1 MKTKQIITV
10 CLLAAFLAGFGLW
23 GLLRTPGDVSQAERR
38 PLAQWPELTVSGFL
52 SGQYAGK
59 LEHAAAD
66 QFPLREQFRTLRS
79 LVSYDLLGQR
89 DVDGVYLS
97 GGYAAKLDF
106 PLNPGSVDRAA
117 QRFRY
122 VYDTYLAGTEANVY
136 LSVIPDK
143 GYFLAPA
150 SGRPAMDYDA
160 LVSRLREGTPE
171 MTYIDLF
178 DRLTLEDY
186 YRTDA
191 HWRQERLRPTADTLL
206 TAMGAPVSATR
217 DETLCALEGDFH
229 GSYWGKTVAPL
240 EPDTLSYLISPALE
254 SCTVHN
260 YETDTDGGVYDF
272 AAAQDAPYDLFLSG
286 SRSLLRIDNPNAL
299 SGRTLVVFRD
309 SFGSSIIP
317 LLSESYRTVYAV
329 DIRYL
334 ASDRLGRVVD
344 FPDDADVLLLYS
356 TTVLHNSITLK

>member
-1 MKTKQIITV
+1 MTRRLVQRG
-10 CLLAAFLAGFGLW
+10 AFLLM
-23 GLLRTPGDVSQAERR
+23 
-38 PLAQWPELTVSGFL
+38 
-52 SGQYAGK
+52 
-59 LEHAAAD
+59 AAA
-66 QFPLREQFRTLRS
+66 
-79 LVSYDLLGQR
+79 LVLGISR
-89 DVDGVYLS
+89 IPAPAPEPETPTPEDVVYIYN
-97 GGYAAKLDF
+97 GYAAKTDAPFDADSL
-106 PLNPGSVDRAA
+106 DRAA
-117 QRFRY
+117 YRFRHL
-122 VYDTYLAGTEANVY
+122 YDLYFAGRTVYLAV
-136 LSVIPDK
+136 VPDK
-143 GYFLAPA
+143 AQFTVPPEGYAPGGAAETTDYLCGALDFL
-150 SGRPAMDYDA
+150 
-160 LVSRLREGTPE
+160 TPVD
-171 MTYIDLF
+171 IAAG
-178 DRLTLEDY
+178 LTLADY
-186 YRTDA
+186 YRTDP

-240 EPDTLSYLISPALE
+240 EPDTLSYLTSPALE
-254 SCTVHN
+254 NCTVHN

-299 SGRTLVVFRD
+299 SGGTLVVFRD